1 MQISFRHTNPATSH
15 DSTLLEVSPRDQ
27 DPYWYLIDAGESVS
41 PNAFINADDSLDGV
55 FLTHA
60 HSDHYASLGDVL
72 SSEIPL
78 YTSPPTGEIVEQV
91 YTEADRYQN
100 LGNAGSIAES
110 LTPIETWT
118 ELADGIYAL
127 PIPAGHTAGA
137 AAFLFRIDDLEYN
150 NETVTILATGDFTLR
165 SAAGYG
171 GLTVPDS
178 IDIDLMLANAAT
190 TPDFPEQLSEAVGTI
205 LERSLGGATTLVATG
220 SLTGI
225 HIAYVLGHLS
235 EQLDRSLPIHLA
247 GQAAKLYSALNYN
260 VPSVSL
266 HPEFNHTDEVLASG
280 AVTVAGPEAPNEGST
295 KRLFGV
301 LKNNP
306 DAVFVQLTT
315 SSPEIIDG
323 VACATHHFELSN
335 HPSEDQFLSF
345 VEDHLPRHLVLKHV
359 GPKEAK
365 ELGSSFGNLFHWG
378 NEDMNTHLLYDDG
391 EWVAPQWLST
401 SNATRIRQK
410 NYRES
415 DVRMPIDQPIKDL
428 PTISWDRGSATLQ
441 AEGVAVD
448 NLQERFESTKPE
460 QPSHREATKTD
471 QETSSTDTASTE
483 ATSEAEPA
491 AESEDAEISTAFQT
505 ETVERL
511 NAIESTLEDLT
522 STSSVEETVETGFNT
537 VETRLDDVETTVE
550 RLSEKLSYDR

>member
-1 MQISFRHTNPATSH
+1 MQISFRHTNPAAGH
-15 DSTLLEVSPRDQ
+15 DSTLLEVSPRDG

-41 PNAFINADDSLDGV
+41 PNAFIGADNSLDGV

-72 SSEIPL
+72 SPEIPL

-100 LGNAGSIAES
+100 LGNTSSIAES
-110 LTPIETWT
+110 LTPIDTWT
-118 ELADGIYAL
+118 KLADGIYVL

-150 NETVTILATGDFTLR
+150 NETITVLATGDFTLR
-165 SAAGYG
+165 SAVGYN

-178 IDIDLMLANAAT
+178 IDIDILLANAAT
-190 TPDFPEQLSEAVGTI
+190 TPDFPTQLSDAIETV

-220 SLTGI
+220 ALTGV
-225 HIAYVLGHLS
+225 HVAYILGHLS
-235 EQLDRSLPIHLA
+235 EQLNRSLPIHLA
-247 GQAAKLYSALNYN
+247 GQAAKLYSALDYD

-266 HPEFNHTDEVLASG
+266 HPEFGHTDEVLASG

-301 LKNNP
+301 VKEDP

-323 VACATHHFELSN
+323 VACATHNFEVSN

-345 VEDHLPRHLVLKHV
+345 VNNNLPRHLVLKHV
-359 GPKEAK
+359 RSEEAK
-365 ELGSSFGNLFHWG
+365 ELGSSFENLFHWG
-378 NEDMNTHLLYDDG
+378 NDDMDAHVLYDDG
-391 EWVAPQWLST
+391 EWVAPQWLNT

-415 DVRMPIDQPIKDL
+415 DVRMPIDQPIEEL
-428 PTISWDRGSATLQ
+428 PTVPWFGS
-441 AEGVAVD
+441 VD
-448 NLQERFESTKPE
+448 S
-460 QPSHREATKTD
+460 
-471 QETSSTDTASTE
+471 
-483 ATSEAEPA
+483 
-491 AESEDAEISTAFQT
+491 
-505 ETVERL
+505 
-511 NAIESTLEDLT
+511 
-522 STSSVEETVETGFNT
+522 
-537 VETRLDDVETTVE
+537 
-550 RLSEKLSYDR
+550 